1 LIKALLLS
9 PTAFLASTHTLL
21 LHTPYFYTHL
31 EITCFRMSA
40 TPEHVPL
47 IGGGGEIMPSA
58 PKDLDP
64 ASAVKAAVHNLR
76 VASQAA
82 KAPERPAQVG
92 MVEDKVAVDT
102 EDADKAAAKA
112 AADDAIATQLK
123 GKLNSHST
131 AIGLC

>member
-1 LIKALLLS
+1 
-9 PTAFLASTHTLL
+9 
-21 LHTPYFYTHL
+21 
-31 EITCFRMSA
+31 MSA

-58 PKDLDP
+58 PKNLDP
-64 ASAVKAAVHNLR
+64 ASAVKDTVHTPR

-92 MVEDKVAVDT
+92 MVGAKVAVNA
-102 EDADKAAAKA
+102 EDADKAAEKAAKA